1 MDGMGMGMMK
11 GGGFMRGRFG
21 VVVVVVGGV
30 RVGAGVGNQRSL
42 PQGQLELEIKRRLW
56 DCDRG

>member
-1 MDGMGMGMMK
+1 
-11 GGGFMRGRFG
+11 MRGRLG
-21 VVVVVVGGV
+21 VVVVVVGDV
-30 RVGAGVGNQRSL
+30 RVGAGVGDQRSL